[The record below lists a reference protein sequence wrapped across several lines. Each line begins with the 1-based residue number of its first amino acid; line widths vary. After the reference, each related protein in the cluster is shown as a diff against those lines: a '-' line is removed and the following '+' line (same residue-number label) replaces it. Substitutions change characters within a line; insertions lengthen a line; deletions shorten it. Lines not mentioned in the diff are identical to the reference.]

1 MSDLFPYPLLSW
13 LPDETLFSFVS
24 RCHHLWG
31 HQAPWRTSEILFGNR
46 RGGYQHDL
54 PNRVTEFVRR
64 TQGSVGDVDAII
76 REHTL
81 LRYYLPFLSTTEADH
96 HASTMSGPSVAHLKF
111 RLGLLTSRFRA
122 NHPLKACIDCMAFDL
137 KEYGWTYWHLA
148 HQYPGVWM
156 CVRHQQLLREFQFKS
171 NGVGRFQWYLPEETM
186 LAPAAAMPGDVRRS
200 IFSLSETVCNV
211 IAWAAPASLSERSV
225 QAVLLKAFDSRGW
238 LTDSGRLYLAQAS
251 PAFLSHVTPLR
262 ECAEFS
268 ALPISETEA
277 ASQLGRLL
285 RPMRTGTH
293 PLRYLVMVNWLYGEG
308 GGFLAACE
316 GAGEHLPLA
325 SSDAGERV
333 LPMPPI
339 DRRQERIPELLVEKG
354 MSARAAASMLDVDT
368 ATVIAW
374 AAKQGIPTTRRPKYL
389 KGDRYEA
396 LLTDIRAGIDKS
408 VAANRHGVSIE
419 TVTRM
424 LRSVSGLRD
433 CWQDARLTAARDSAR
448 EEWGRLAESHGHLG
462 IKLMR
467 AMAPSS
473 YAWLYRND
481 REWLR
486 ACAVPTRV
494 SRSLAVPSRV
504 QWDERDLAL
513 QGSILAAANA
523 LAGNGIRRIRL
534 GDLCQRIP
542 ELRPKLS
549 ALDRLPLTR
558 QAIERALAYRP
569 DNTRQLF

>member
-54 PNRVTEFVRR
+54 PNRVAEFVQR

-81 LRYYLPFLSTTEADH
+81 LRYYLPFLSTAEADH
-96 HASTMSGPSVAHLKF
+96 HASTMSGPSVANLKF

-156 CVRHQQLLREFQFKS
+156 CARHQQVLREFQFKS

-186 LAPAAAMPGDVRRS
+186 FAPTVTMSADVRRS
-200 IFSLSETVCNV
+200 FLSLSETVGNV
-211 IAWAAPASLSERSV
+211 IACAAPASLSEWSI
-225 QAVLLKAFDSRGW
+225 QAGLLKAFHSRGW

-293 PLRYLVMVNWLYGEG
+293 PLRYLVLANWLYGEG
-308 GGFLAACE
+308 GSFLAACE
-316 GAGEHLPLA
+316 GAGEHPPLTPPDADERALPI
-325 SSDAGERV
+325 
-333 LPMPPI
+333 PPI
-339 DRRQERIPELLVEKG
+339 DRRHERIAELLVEKG
-354 MSARAAASMLDVDT
+354 MSARAAASILDVDT

-374 AAKQGIPTTRRPKYL
+374 AAKQGIPTARRPKYL

-396 LLTDIRAGIDKS
+396 LLTDIRGGMDKA
-408 VAANRHGVSIE
+408 VAANRHDVSIE

-433 CWQDARLTAARDSAR
+433 RWQGARFTAARDAAR
-448 EEWGRLAESHGHLG
+448 EEWGRLAASHGHLG
-462 IKLMR
+462 IKLLR

-486 ACAVPTRV
+486 ACAVPTRL
-494 SRSLAVPSRV
+494 SRSVAGPSRV
-504 QWDERDLAL
+504 RWDERDLAL
-513 QGSILAAANA
+513 QASVLSAANT
-523 LAGNGIRRIRL
+523 LAENGIHRIGL

-549 ALDRLPLTR
+549 ALDRLPLTH
-558 QAIERALAYRP
+558 QAIEQALAYRA
-569 DNTRQLF
+569 DNIRRLF